1 MKKKILAII
10 LSAIVALSL
19 PTAMVAEA
27 YYTLPVDTGNHHRYN
42 RKKKSSSS
50 RSRSRS
56 SSSSKSSSR
65 SRSSSSSKSD
75 YDNHSS
81 SSSRSYS
88 SYSGSISNS
97 SKSSIDLSNPEDIAI
112 TIGAIIF
119 VIVLVFVLTK
129 ICGGKKKKSENKS
142 NRIIPYDF
150 TTQITEFIQQNDT
163 NFNVEQFLEWSK
175 NVFITLQTAWT
186 QRDWEKIRTL
196 EKEELFEQ
204 HNTQLQEYIR
214 LGRINVM
221 ENINVSNA
229 YLHKLVIDDNYE
241 HLTVSMFVTM
251 NDYIIDEKSGKV
263 IMGNKKEVFDTIYQ
277 LTFIRHK
284 EIKTT
289 LIDGVIANIC
299 PHCGAPVDSASAGRC
314 QYCGSIVHSGEFNW
328 VLSNLES
335 VDENFVN
342 DMRGIIILDENN
354 KQN

>member
-27 YYTLPVDTGNHHRYN
+27 YYTLPIDAGNHHRYN
-42 RKKKSSSS
+42 KKKKSSSS
-50 RSRSRS
+50 RSKSRS
-56 SSSSKSSSR
+56 SSSSRSSSR
-65 SRSSSSSKSD
+65 SK
-75 YDNHSS
+75 SS
-81 SSSRSYS
+81 SSSRSDYGS
-88 SYSGSISNS
+88 SSNRSYSGSVSRS

-112 TIGAIIF
+112 SIGAIIF
-119 VIVLVFVLTK
+119 VIILIFVLTK
-129 ICGGKKKKSENKS
+129 VCGGKKKKTKNNS

-150 TTQITEFIQQNDT
+150 TPQITEFIQQNDT

-186 QRDWEKIRTL
+186 QRNWEKIRTL

-221 ENINVSNA
+221 GNINVSNA

-263 IMGNKKEVFDTIYQ
+263 IMGNKEEVFDTIYQ
-277 LTFIRHK
+277 LTFIRRK
-284 EIKTT
+284 GIKTT
-289 LIDGVIANIC
+289 LINGTVANVC
-299 PHCGAPVDSASAGRC
+299 PHCGATVDSASSGRC
-314 QYCGSIVHSGEFNW
+314 EYCGSIIHTGEFNW
-328 VLSNLES
+328 ILSDMES
-335 VDENFVN
+335 IEEGFYN
-342 DMRGIIILDENN
+342 DNRGIIILNENN
-354 KQN
+354 NNQN

>member
-19 PTAMVAEA
+19 PTAMIAEA
-27 YYTLPVDTGNHHRYN
+27 YDILPVDVGNYHRYN
-42 RKKKSSSS
+42 NKKKSSSS

-56 SSSSKSSSR
+56 SSRSSSR
-65 SRSSSSSKSD
+65 SRSSSSSKNSKPD
-75 YDNHSS
+75 S

-88 SYSGSISNS
+88 NYSGSVSKS
-97 SKSSIDLSNPEDIAI
+97 SKSSIDLSNPEDIVI
-112 TIGAIIF
+112 TVGAIIF
-119 VIVLVFVLTK
+119 IIVLILFFTK
-129 ICGGKKKKSENKS
+129 TCKGKKKSSENNS

-150 TTQITEFIQQNDT
+150 TPQIAGFIQQNDK
-163 NFNVEQFLEWSK
+163 NFNAGQFLEWSK
-175 NVFITLQTAWT
+175 NIFVTLQTAWT

-214 LGRINVM
+214 LGRINVI

-263 IMGNKKEVFDTIYQ
+263 LMGNKKEVFDTIYQ
-277 LTFIRHK
+277 LTFIRRK
-284 EIKTT
+284 GIKTAFVN
-289 LIDGVIANIC
+289 GAIANVC
-299 PHCGAPVDSASAGRC
+299 PHCGAAVNSASAGRC
-314 QYCGSIVHSGEFNW
+314 EYCGSIIHTGEFNW
-328 VLSNLES
+328 VLSDMEG
-335 VDENFVN
+335 VEDGFYN
-342 DMRGIIILDENN
+342 DNRGIIILNN
-354 KQN
+354 NQN

>member
-27 YYTLPVDTGNHHRYN
+27 YYNLPVDTGNHHRYN
-42 RKKKSSSS
+42 SKKKSSSS
-50 RSRSRS
+50 RSRSS
-56 SSSSKSSSR
+56 SSSR
-65 SRSSSSSKSD
+65 SRSSSSSKSN
-75 YDNHSS
+75 YGS

-88 SYSGSISNS
+88 SYSGSISKS
-97 SKSSIDLSNPEDIAI
+97 TKSSIDLSNPEDIAI

-119 VIVLVFVLTK
+119 VIVLVLIFTK
-129 ICGGKKKKSENKS
+129 MCGGKKKKSEDNS

-150 TTQITEFIQQNDT
+150 TPQIAGFIQQNDA

-175 NVFITLQTAWT
+175 NVFVTLQTAWT

-277 LTFIRHK
+277 LTFIRRK
-284 EIKTT
+284 GIKTAFVN
-289 LIDGVIANIC
+289 GAIANVC
-299 PHCGAPVDSASAGRC
+299 PHCGAAVDSASAGRC
-314 QYCGSIVHSGEFNW
+314 EYCGSIIHTGEFNW
-328 VLSNLES
+328 VLSDMES
-335 VDENFVN
+335 VEDGFYN
-342 DMRGIIILDENN
+342 DNRGIIILNN
-354 KQN
+354 NQN